1 MNPETETPEEAFRS
15 EFYANSLQ
23 TLLDNW
29 QISWNKSVVSEIV
42 LNSHDISKHS
52 RTLSKQLSYKIIVL
66 GVHVGLSK
74 SHMLNAYVEYL
85 ANDQIPSKTHLF
97 LNTKLSIIARDQI
110 IWCIFSTEKQM
121 TLTEIYPGGF
131 EF

>member
-23 TLLDNW
+23 TLLDNL
-29 QISWNKSVVSEIV
+29 QISWNKSVISEIV

-52 RTLSKQLSYKIIVL
+52 RTLSKQLSYKKNFL
-66 GVHVGLSK
+66 GVRGCLSK

-85 ANDQIPSKTHLF
+85 AHDQI
-97 LNTKLSIIARDQI
+97 LS
-110 IWCIFSTEKQM
+110 
-121 TLTEIYPGGF
+121 
-131 EF
+131 